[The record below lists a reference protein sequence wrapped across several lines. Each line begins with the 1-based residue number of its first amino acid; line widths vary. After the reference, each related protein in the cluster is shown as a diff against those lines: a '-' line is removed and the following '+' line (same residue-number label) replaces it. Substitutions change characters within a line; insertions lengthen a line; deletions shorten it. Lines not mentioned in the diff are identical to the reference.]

1 MTKLP
6 KFQVVR
12 QLDLRDCGPACLLS
26 ILRFY
31 GGDSTLDSI
40 RKISGTSLT
49 GTTLLGVYQAAS
61 SLGFVAHGCKAD
73 IEALIEH
80 KQPCILHVN
89 LPDGGEHFV
98 VLFESI
104 TRSGDFFFLIGDP
117 GKGMVELSRSSLENI
132 WKSRTCLLLEPG
144 KKFEKVE
151 SKQSVKRAL
160 ILANLKPDW
169 PVIVMAIIIG
179 IAIAAL
185 GTTLAIVSQ
194 TLIDYIIPER
204 KIEKLFIYILIAF
217 LLLLFKEGLSAVRQL
232 LLQRQSKSFNSGLS
246 TSFFDNILEL
256 PKQYFD
262 TRTIGEF
269 VARLNDTS
277 RIQRVVNVLISETL
291 IEGLVSLISIT
302 FIFSVNWILGLMSLI
317 ALPALFLILPLF
329 SEKILSCQRNVMQT
343 YARSES
349 NFISTIS
356 GIDAIKGLNKTSV
369 FSNTNKLIYSTFQD
383 AILALGKTQIK
394 LTTLVGI
401 LNSVFICILIG
412 IGSYFVLENELKLGQ
427 LMAVI
432 AMGSTLIPSISR
444 IGLTSISISEAKV
457 ALERMMEIINSK
469 ALKCQNEEKIEQVY
483 NLTVSEISF
492 RFIGRQL
499 LFHNV
504 SFYVNKGEI
513 ISLVGE
519 SGKGKSTLAQIILK
533 NYNPDSGKIFVNND
547 KVLDN
552 IDLIS
557 WNNAC
562 QFVPQDIQIFNA
574 TIIENIAFEDCS
586 TNLTK
591 VIDFLKYHGFDKYF
605 DRLPQSIYTPVG
617 EEGINLSG
625 GQKQLIA
632 LARAIYHNP
641 SLLIL
646 DEITSAM
653 DKELESFVLKLLQKI
668 KIKTAIIFISHKMDL
683 LRVISNRI
691 YVLEEGTITAEG
703 THESL
708 LLSKNLYSDYWQSLT
723 HSN

>member
-1 MTKLP
+1 MSKRF

-31 GGDSTLDSI
+31 GGDSTIDSI
-40 RKISGTSLT
+40 RKISGTSLY
-49 GTTLLGVYQAAS
+49 GTTMLGIYQAAT
-61 SLGFVAHGCKAD
+61 SLGFEAQGCKAD
-73 IEALIEH
+73 IDALIEH

-89 LPDGGEHFV
+89 LPDGGEHFI

-104 TRSGDFFFLIGDP
+104 IRSGEFFFIIGDP
-117 GKGMVELSRSSLENI
+117 AKGIVELSHSSLENT
-132 WKSRTCLLLEPG
+132 WKSKTCLLLTPG
-144 KKFEKVE
+144 EKFEKVE
-151 SKQSVKRAL
+151 SNKSVKRKL
-160 ILANLKPDW
+160 ILSHLKPDW
-169 PVIVMAIIIG
+169 PVILMAILIG
-179 IAIAAL
+179 IIIAAL
-185 GTTLAIVSQ
+185 GMTLAIVSQ
-194 TLIDYIIPER
+194 NLIDYIIPGR
-204 KIEKLFIYILIAF
+204 QIKKLFIYIFLTF
-217 LLLLFKEGLSAVRQL
+217 LLLLFKEGLNAVRQL
-232 LLQRQSKSFNSGLS
+232 LLQRQSKSFNTGLS
-246 TSFFDNILEL
+246 TSFFDNILAL

-262 TRTIGEF
+262 TRTTGEF

-277 RIQRVVNVLISETL
+277 RIQRIVNVLISETL
-291 IEGLVSLISIT
+291 IEGLVSLTSIT
-302 FIFSVNWILGLMSLI
+302 FIFSVNWILGLISLI
-317 ALPALFLILPLF
+317 SLPALLFMLPLF
-329 SEKILSCQRNVMQT
+329 SEKILSHLRNVMQA
-343 YARSES
+343 YAKSES

-356 GIDAIKGLNKTSV
+356 GIDAIKGLNKTRV
-369 FSNTNKLIYSTFQD
+369 FSNTNKLIFNTFQD

-394 LTTLVGI
+394 LTTLIGI

-412 IGSYFVLENELKLGQ
+412 IGSYFVLENDLKLGQ

-432 AMGSTLIPSISR
+432 AMGSSLIPSVSR

-457 ALERMMEIINSK
+457 ALERMMEIINAK
-469 ALKCQNEEKIEQVY
+469 ALKNENEVKIEQVY

-513 ISLVGE
+513 IALVGE
-519 SGKGKSTLAQIILK
+519 SGKGKSSIAQLILK
-533 NYNPDSGKIFVNND
+533 NYNPDSGKIFVNSH

-557 WNNAC
+557 WNNSC
-562 QFVPQDIQIFNA
+562 QYVPQDIQIFNA

-586 TNLTK
+586 TNLVK
-591 VIDFLKYHGFDKYF
+591 VIEFLKYHSFDKYF

-625 GQKQLIA
+625 GQKQLVA
-632 LARAIYHNP
+632 LARALYHNP

-668 KIKTAIIFISHKMDL
+668 KNKTAIIFITHKMDL
-683 LRVISNRI
+683 LRFLCNRI
-691 YVLEEGTITAEG
+691 YVLEDGSIKAEG
-703 THESL
+703 THDSL

-723 HSN
+723 YSN